1 MIVLICLCLK
11 FPSLAVPVFRTVKV
25 SCALLMLCIHA
36 LLSFL
41 FSYVISSSGG
51 HFSLSSLSVWSP
63 GIGICFTATW
73 SDPGP
78 PRSCWQTAASQPYA
92 PVSGCYPT
100 LVRMQLLKILPKLLP
115 SEFSYIILMGAYVSW
130 NTVLRK
136 GALIELYALFDLPF
150 KSKFI
155 IQISCVMENRCRPA
169 EGNCC
174 RVGLLLFLLAFPSE
188 RKHKKLFFFMS
199 SCIVQVLEFK
209 FENHSS

>member
-25 SCALLMLCIHA
+25 SCALLML
-36 LLSFL
+36 
-41 FSYVISSSGG
+41 
-51 HFSLSSLSVWSP
+51 
-63 GIGICFTATW
+63 W

-150 KSKFI
+150 KSKVI
-155 IQISCVMENRCRPA
+155 IQISCIMENRCRPA

-174 RVGLLLFLLAFPSE
+174 RVGFLLFLLAFPSE
-188 RKHKKLFFFMS
+188 RKHKKLFFLW
-199 SCIVQVLEFK
+199 VPA
-209 FENHSS
+209 

>member
-1 MIVLICLCLK
+1 MFHCHMVRPWSSMFLLADSCKPALC
-11 FPSLAVPVFRTVKV
+11 PSLW
-25 SCALLMLCIHA
+25 LL
-36 LLSFL
+36 
-41 FSYVISSSGG
+41 
-51 HFSLSSLSVWSP
+51 
-63 GIGICFTATW
+63 
-73 SDPGP
+73 
-78 PRSCWQTAASQPYA
+78 
-92 PVSGCYPT
+92 PT

-136 GALIELYALFDLPF
+136 GALIELYAVFDLPF